1 MIYSVLIFGLR
12 GGGVN
17 IYFKVLN
24 KSHIYLRLTIK
35 PAISPAWEIILIAL
49 ECWKM
54 FVLIMLL
61 CLSEKNIK
69 ISKGSYFKVTYLS
82 KMAMVSKKYPKNAL
96 LTLKI
101 SFVWTSMNKI
111 SLFLFLLIWGFSA
124 NCERYL
130 RIFLLI
136 RSNVEIIRI

>member
-61 CLSEKNIK
+61 C
-69 ISKGSYFKVTYLS
+69 
-82 KMAMVSKKYPKNAL
+82 
-96 LTLKI
+96 
-101 SFVWTSMNKI
+101 
-111 SLFLFLLIWGFSA
+111 
-124 NCERYL
+124 
-130 RIFLLI
+130 
-136 RSNVEIIRI
+136 

>member
-1 MIYSVLIFGLR
+1 MGSGGEGLIFTLKFSTNHTFTSGWQLSQQLVQL
-12 GGGVN
+12 GKLFSLPWSVEKCLFWLC
-17 IYFKVLN
+17 YYVKVR
-24 KSHIYLRLTIK
+24 K
-35 PAISPAWEIILIAL
+35 IL
-49 ECWKM
+49 
-54 FVLIMLL
+54 
-61 CLSEKNIK
+61 
-69 ISKGSYFKVTYLS
+69 
-82 KMAMVSKKYPKNAL
+82 KYQRDRNLKWLFCQRWQWFPKNTLINAFF
-96 LTLKI
+96 TLKI